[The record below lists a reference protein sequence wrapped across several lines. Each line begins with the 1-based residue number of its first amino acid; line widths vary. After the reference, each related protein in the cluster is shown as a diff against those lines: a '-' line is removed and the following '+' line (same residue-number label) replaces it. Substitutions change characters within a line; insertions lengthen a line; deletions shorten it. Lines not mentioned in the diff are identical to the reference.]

1 MSFVV
6 NVSSQSIMIVW
17 GGGNGEELDEIDLV
31 MGKFVL
37 VRWCVSLRCM
47 HMVVLKRLN
56 KSDPCFT
63 KMHKLKKKRKVQI
76 LIFFFRF
83 FLFRSATHLQGFYQQ
98 PTTNNQITN
107 QIDFTAN

>member
-1 MSFVV
+1 
-6 NVSSQSIMIVW
+6 MIVW

-37 VRWCVSLRCM
+37 VRWRVSLRCM

-63 KMHKLKKKRKVQI
+63 KMHKLKRKRKVQI
-76 LIFFFRF
+76 LIFFFSVF
-83 FLFRSATHLQGFYQQ
+83 FIPVSHTPSGFLS
-98 PTTNNQITN
+98 TTNNQQSN
-107 QIDFTAN
+107 H